1 MNPRR
6 SEGTFSSS
14 PHLDLKSE
22 ARVQAACAAS
32 RAALNAAIRLWHLGL
47 ARCGGKT
54 APMEAFFAPLARPTA
69 RSRSGPLRI
78 ERVTASTA
86 SATSLPPS
94 TAAHT
99 ASCRRL
105 MAPASII
112 GAAIQRLNSRRP
124 ASVAHP
130 HSILASSEP
139 SLVPSE
145 PHRSSR
151 LANVA
156 ASIRTRPPAYTS
168 CFAMQAEVTAVK
180 QFKRLRCDLIA
191 AAHALAL
198 GCAVLTCVFV
208 AHVRGLGEPAGTSSS
223 IASDWDGSIGNSS
236 PGVSAVTV
244 GLETHLTISRWAHSL
259 TRPRVTST
267 SAGATCASNVA
278 SATRCSSSRS
288 EPIESV
294 PAAASRNAYPT
305 VTDEV
310 SSVGVSL
317 SASRVPSSPRFTPRS
332 SVSSTNARTCTAS
345 TGALASMR
353 TSPSVLVAGVA
364 TSASCLRITC
374 KEKHDVSTI
383 AHTEIK
389 NKLTAPDPPRAFAC
403 AAFSSCSIRPTL
415 YPRCTSRATA
425 ASTPASGH
433 PTCLQCPTPLT
444 VIFQSNSAHPISA
457 SRSYSS

>member
-14 PHLDLKSE
+14 PHLDLKSQ

-69 RSRSGPLRI
+69 RSKSGPLRI
-78 ERVTASTA
+78 ERVTASMA
-86 SATSLPPS
+86 SATSHAPS

-112 GAAIQRLNSRRP
+112 GAEIQRLNSRRP

-130 HSILASSEP
+130 HSIRASSEP

-168 CFAMQAEVTAVK
+168 CFATQAEVTARS

-198 GCAVLTCVFV
+198 GCAVVTSVFEMS
-208 AHVRGLGEPAGTSSS
+208 AES

-244 GLETHLTISRWAHSL
+244 GFETHLTISRLAASL

-267 SAGATCASNVA
+267 SAGATCASKVA

-310 SSVGVSL
+310 SSVKSL
-317 SASRVPSSPRFTPRS
+317 SSSASLVPSSPRFTPRS
-332 SVSSTNARTCTAS
+332 SSSSTNARTCTAS

-364 TSASCLRITC
+364 TSASSLRITAL
-374 KEKHDVSTI
+374 E
-383 AHTEIK
+383 
-389 NKLTAPDPPRAFAC
+389 PPRAFAC

-444 VIFQSNSAHPISA
+444 VIFQSSSAHPISA
-457 SRSYSS
+457 SRS

>member
-1 MNPRR
+1 MLT
-6 SEGTFSSS
+6 SVFE
-14 PHLDLKSE
+14 
-22 ARVQAACAAS
+22 
-32 RAALNAAIRLWHLGL
+32 
-47 ARCGGKT
+47 
-54 APMEAFFAPLARPTA
+54 M
-69 RSRSGPLRI
+69 
-78 ERVTASTA
+78 
-86 SATSLPPS
+86 SA
-94 TAAHT
+94 
-99 ASCRRL
+99 
-105 MAPASII
+105 
-112 GAAIQRLNSRRP
+112 
-124 ASVAHP
+124 
-130 HSILASSEP
+130 E
-139 SLVPSE
+139 
-145 PHRSSR
+145 
-151 LANVA
+151 
-156 ASIRTRPPAYTS
+156 
-168 CFAMQAEVTAVK
+168 
-180 QFKRLRCDLIA
+180 
-191 AAHALAL
+191 
-198 GCAVLTCVFV
+198 
-208 AHVRGLGEPAGTSSS
+208 S
-223 IASDWDGSIGNSS
+223 IASDWDGSIGNSV

-244 GLETHLTISRWAHSL
+244 GLETHLTTSRRAHSL

-310 SSVGVSL
+310 SSVGVSS
-317 SASRVPSSPRFTPRS
+317 SASLVPSSPRFTPRS

-364 TSASCLRITC
+364 TSASSLRI
-374 KEKHDVSTI
+374 
-383 AHTEIK
+383 
-389 NKLTAPDPPRAFAC
+389 TAPDPPRAFAC

-457 SRSYSS
+457 SRS